1 MEELLKEFP
10 VVVELPVVWGEMD
23 ARQHVNNAVY
33 FRYFESARTAYFDSL
48 GVWKM
53 IGDTGIGVIL
63 ASINCRFRIPLTFPD
78 MISVGVRVVNIQ
90 EDRFTVEHRVVS
102 HRHQKVAAEGEGLL
116 VAYDYNLLKKAAL
129 PDEFRQ
135 RIQAIESADAG

>member
-1 MEELLKEFP
+1 MDELLKDFP

-23 ARQHVNNAVY
+23 ARQHVNNAVS
-33 FRYFESARTAYFDSL
+33 FRYFESARTVYFDKL

-78 MISVGVRVVNIQ
+78 KISVGVRVVNIQ
-90 EDRFTVEHRVVS
+90 EDRFTVEHRIVS
-102 HRHQKVAAEGEGLL
+102 HRYQKIAAEGDGLL
-116 VAYDYNLLKKAAL
+116 VAYDYNQLKKTAL
-129 PDEFRQ
+129 PEAFRQ
-135 RIQAIESADAG
+135 RIQELEGTSQH

>member
-1 MEELLKEFP
+1 MDELLKGFP

-33 FRYFESARTAYFDSL
+33 FRYFESARTVYFEKL

-78 MISVGVRVVNIQ
+78 RISVGVRVVNSQ
-90 EDRFTVEHRVVS
+90 EDRFTVEHRIVS
-102 HRHQKVAAEGEGLL
+102 HHHQKIAAEGDGLL
-116 VAYDYNLLKKAAL
+116 VAYDYNQLKKALL
-129 PDEFRQ
+129 PDAFRQ
-135 RIQAIESADAG
+135 RIQELERTSQS